1 MSNENRKRKITTFT
15 LDNETIKWLDVLSAF
30 NGKSKSKIIDMLVL
44 NEINNN
50 TKIKDFEKTLMVN
63 REKFNS

>member
-1 MSNENRKRKITTFT
+1 MSNKKRKRKITTFT
-15 LDNETIKWLDVLSAF
+15 LDNKTIKWLDVLSAF